1 MKQNKELSVKLSY
14 RINNLMLDYADN
26 IVDPLLVEML
36 RDELNF
42 KLASLN
48 KTYRI
53 INNNL
58 RAV

>member
-14 RINNLMLDYADN
+14 HINSSILDRADN
-26 IVDPLLVEML
+26 IVNPFLVEML

-42 KLASLN
+42 KLGCLN

-53 INNNL
+53 VDNNL
-58 RAV
+58 REV